1 MLTDNAG
8 SLRSPSTL
16 RRMATGAVG
25 TIALAT
31 LASRIVG
38 FGRWLAQSAFVGSGA
53 TAGAYASANQIPN
66 IIFEIIVGGALA
78 GLTVPLLAGHLTK
91 GRHDTA
97 DRIASALLTWV
108 TSILTIVAVAVFLG
122 ADTIAQFLPVP
133 KDADIASQHVLIGT
147 FLRIFAWQIPM
158 YGVSIVLTGILQS
171 KKRFL
176 WPALA
181 PLFASVVVITTFSL
195 YGLVH
200 PIKDASPTHT
210 AVLVLG
216 WGTTAGVA
224 ALSLPL
230 FIPVYRS
237 GTRLRVTY
245 RLEANERRR
254 ATALGMAGLG
264 ALLAQQLSVV
274 VGLWLMRT
282 YGAGGTVAIF
292 QYVQAV
298 YWLPYAI
305 LAYPLATVAFP
316 TLSEQGEAGC
326 DSRFCLTCSWAT
338 TRVLIASLVG
348 VSLLITVAPVAEAF
362 FTLLTPVPGM
372 TSALIIIAPALI
384 GYSLL
389 FHGQRVLYAINKPAT
404 AWHIALGAWLT
415 VSVSAVIAV
424 RMMTVQLTD
433 GVASLRGLAAGHS
446 IGMSV
451 GAVAVLVAIRIHAGS
466 AAIDSLIPTAV
477 RALPVL
483 AAASVAGI
491 GTTHALLQIPMP
503 AFLATVIAGS
513 GGVGVL
519 ALIIAVFGRGS
530 IIAPLAGA
538 RPKRAATEE

>member
-1 MLTDNAG
+1 MPTDNAG
-8 SLRSPSTL
+8 SHGLPSAL

-108 TSILTIVAVAVFLG
+108 TSILTVVAVAVFLG
-122 ADTIAQFLPVP
+122 ADVIAQFLPVP
-133 KDADIASQHVLIGT
+133 KDADIASQHALIAT

-181 PLFASVVVITTFSL
+181 PLFASVVVIATFSL

-200 PIKDASPTHT
+200 PIKDAAPTDI

-237 GTRLRVTY
+237 GTRLRMTY
-245 RLEANERRR
+245 RLEASERRR

-305 LAYPLATVAFP
+305 LAYPLATAAFP
-316 TLSEQGEAGC
+316 TLSEQGETGC
-326 DSRFCLTCSWAT
+326 DSRFCFTCSWAT
-338 TRVLIASLVG
+338 TRVLVASLVG
-348 VSLLITVAPVAEAF
+348 VALLITVAPVAEAF

-372 TSALIIIAPALI
+372 TSALIIIAPALV

-415 VSVSAVIAV
+415 VSVSAVVAV
-424 RMMTVQLTD
+424 RMMTTQLTD

-446 IGMSV
+446 IGMTV

-466 AAIDSLIPTAV
+466 AAIDSLIPTAM

-483 AAASVAGI
+483 AIASVAGI
-491 GTTHALLQIPMP
+491 STTHTLLQIPMP
-503 AFLATVIAGS
+503 TFFATVIAGS
-513 GGVGVL
+513 GGVGAL
-519 ALIIAVFGRGS
+519 AVIIVVFGRGS
-530 IIAPLAGA
+530 IIAPLAGS
-538 RPKRAATEE
+538 RPQRATTEE

>member
-503 AFLATVIAGS
+503 AFLATVIAVS